1 MSYGE
6 PVDETR
12 QTGTPAPQDAA
23 ALEPIFKA
31 CYALL
36 LAYACKYVTRE
47 TAEDIIQDVFI
58 QLYKKGP
65 SLHIESSIKGYLFR
79 SVHNGCLDHIRRE
92 AVHQRY
98 VNTAISGLSEAEL
111 DYFNPDGP
119 RQSLIQQDNLAAS
132 VWQAIEAL
140 PPKCREVVKL
150 RYQQGLKTGEISA
163 TMGIST
169 RTVETQLYKA
179 IKQLRGLIRK
189 TNIFLATIVI
199 F

>member
-1 MSYGE
+1 MGD
-6 PVDETR
+6 PVDEIR
-12 QTGTPAPQDAA
+12 QTGTSVPQDAA
-23 ALEPIFKA
+23 ALEPLFKA

-36 LAYACKYVTRE
+36 LSYACKYVTRE

-58 QLYKKGP
+58 QLHKKGP
-65 SLHIESSIKGYLFR
+65 SLHINSSIKAYLFR

-92 AVHQRY
+92 AIHQRY
-98 VNTAISGLSEAEL
+98 INATIPGLSEAEL

-119 RQSLIQQDNLAAS
+119 RQSLLQQDNLAAS

-140 PPKCREVVKL
+140 PPKCREVVRL
-150 RYQQGLKTGEISA
+150 RYEQGLKTGEISA

-179 IKQLRGLIRK
+179 IKQLRALIRK
-189 TNIFLATIVI
+189 TSIFLFAIAL

>member
-1 MSYGE
+1 MGD
-6 PVDETR
+6 PVEETR
-12 QTGTPAPQDAA
+12 QTGTSVPQDAA
-23 ALEPIFKA
+23 ALEPLFKA

-36 LAYACKYVTRE
+36 LSYACKYVTRE

-65 SLHIESSIKGYLFR
+65 SLQINSNIKGYLFR

-92 AVHQRY
+92 AIHQRY
-98 VNTAISGLSEAEL
+98 INATIPGLSEAEL
-111 DYFNPDGP
+111 DYFSPDGP
-119 RQSLIQQDNLAAS
+119 RQSLLQQDNLAAS

-150 RYQQGLKTGEISA
+150 RYEQGLKTGEISA

-189 TNIFLATIVI
+189 TNVFFSMIGLF
-199 F
+199 

>member
-1 MSYGE
+1 MSYGK

-36 LAYACKYVTRE
+36 RAYACKYVTRE

-65 SLHIESSIKGYLFR
+65 SLNIDTSIKAYLFR
-79 SVHNGCLDHIRRE
+79 SVHNGCLDYIRRE

-98 VNTAISGLSEAEL
+98 VSTTLPGLSEAEL
-111 DYFNPDGP
+111 DYFSPDGP

-140 PPKCREVVKL
+140 PPSAGRSSNCVTSRALKPVKYQLLWASPRVPWKHNFTKRSNNCAGSYAKPAFSSL
-150 RYQQGLKTGEISA
+150 R
-163 TMGIST
+163 
-169 RTVETQLYKA
+169 
-179 IKQLRGLIRK
+179 
-189 TNIFLATIVI
+189 
-199 F
+199 

>member
-1 MSYGE
+1 MGD
-6 PVDETR
+6 PVDEIR
-12 QTGTPAPQDAA
+12 QTGTSVPQDAA
-23 ALEPIFKA
+23 ALEPLFKA

-36 LAYACKYVTRE
+36 LSYACKYVTRE

-65 SLHIESSIKGYLFR
+65 SLNISTSIRGYLFR

-92 AVHQRY
+92 AIHQRY
-98 VNTAISGLSEAEL
+98 VNATIPGLSEAEM
-111 DYFNPDGP
+111 DYFSPDGP

-189 TNIFLATIVI
+189 TNIFLSTIAL

>member
-1 MSYGE
+1 MGE
-6 PVDETR
+6 PVDEAR
-12 QTGTPAPQDAA
+12 QTGTPAQHDAA
-23 ALEPIFKA
+23 ALEPVFKA
-31 CYALL
+31 CYAAL

-58 QLYKKGP
+58 QLYRKGP
-65 SLHIESSIKGYLFR
+65 SLSISTSIRSYLFR
-79 SVHNGCLDHIRRE
+79 SVHNGCLDYIRQQ

-98 VNTAISGLSEAEL
+98 VNATIPGLSEAEL
-111 DYFNPDGP
+111 DYFSPDGP
-119 RQSLIQQDNLAAS
+119 RQSLLQQDNLAAS

-163 TMGIST
+163 AMGISA

-189 TNIFLATIVI
+189 ANTFLSSITL

>member
-1 MSYGE
+1 MGD

-12 QTGTPAPQDAA
+12 QTGISVPQDAA
-23 ALEPIFKA
+23 ALEPLFKA

-36 LAYACKYVTRE
+36 LSYACKYVTRE

-58 QLYKKGP
+58 QLYKKGA
-65 SLHIESSIKGYLFR
+65 SLNINTSIKGYLFR

-92 AVHQRY
+92 AIHQRY
-98 VNTAISGLSEAEL
+98 INATIPGLSEAEL
-111 DYFNPDGP
+111 DYFSPDGQQ
-119 RQSLIQQDNLAAS
+119 QSLLQQDNLAAS

-150 RYQQGLKTGEISA
+150 RYEQGLKTGEISA

-189 TNIFLATIVI
+189 TNVFLSAIAL

>member
-36 LAYACKYVTRE
+36 RAYACKYVTRE

-58 QLYKKGP
+58 QLYKKGA
-65 SLHIESSIKGYLFR
+65 SLNIDTSIKAYLFR
-79 SVHNGCLDHIRRE
+79 SVHNGCLDYIRRE

-98 VNTAISGLSEAEL
+98 INTTLPGLSEAEL
-111 DYFNPDGP
+111 DYFSPDGP

-189 TNIFLATIVI
+189 TNIFLSAMVL

>member
-1 MSYGE
+1 MGD

-12 QTGTPAPQDAA
+12 QTGISVPQDAA
-23 ALEPIFKA
+23 ALEPLFKA

-36 LAYACKYVTRE
+36 LSYACKYVTRE

-58 QLYKKGP
+58 QLYKKGA
-65 SLHIESSIKGYLFR
+65 SLNISTSIKGYLFR

-92 AVHQRY
+92 AIHQRY
-98 VNTAISGLSEAEL
+98 INATIPGLSEAEL
-111 DYFNPDGP
+111 DYFSPDGP
-119 RQSLIQQDNLAAS
+119 RQSLLQQDNLAAS

-150 RYQQGLKTGEISA
+150 RYEQGLKTGEISA

-189 TNIFLATIVI
+189 TNVFLSAIAL